1 MQRITDS
8 QSLSIGI
15 VLSLSILFASAVDAY
30 AKTAA
35 DPLQQ
40 AQQQYSAAKF
50 VAAVASCDLVL
61 KHSPANAVAHY
72 LKGNCLVKLNRLTEA
87 INEYGVAEKLTPN
100 SMVASYCRSA
110 KASIAAVNLK
120 SKSNEKAKEA
130 TPSDTDPDSEDS
142 TQAEKQTLAGSANA
156 KVPAGTLETIR
167 KQATLAHRRAL
178 EMGKA
183 EADGE
188 RSWSENAANSMREK
202 AERALSQP
210 KGSNEAVSV
219 SPEEAAAIRARAS
232 ADGDRLRAIGKWRAS
247 IAEQESKEKA
257 DEIDQQAQNLQER
270 LLDERKSP
278 YTSVKLNPVGTNLYI
293 RNYAKPAEK
302 PMHVKSIMATLDST
316 MTAAELKE
324 KSRKELL
331 VNGTASRNGKSD
343 TAATK
348 SKEGFIA
355 STPHGRGSTS
365 SVKGEV
371 LPRANEK

>member
-1 MQRITDS
+1 MRRITNN
-8 QSLSIGI
+8 QSPNLGIALSI
-15 VLSLSILFASAVDAY
+15 SIIFASATDAC
-30 AKTAA
+30 AQAAA

-40 AQQQYSAAKF
+40 AQQQYSVDKFDAAN
-50 VAAVASCDLVL
+50 ASCDLVL

-72 LKGNCLVKLNRLTEA
+72 LKGNCLVKLNRLSEA
-87 INEYGVAEKLTPN
+87 INEYGAAEKLTPN

-120 SKSNEKAKEA
+120 SKSNEKANES
-130 TPSDTDPDSEDS
+130 TVSDVDSDSEDS
-142 TQAEKQTLAGSANA
+142 TPSDRQTLAGSSTA
-156 KVPAGTLETIR
+156 KVPPGTLETIR
-167 KQATLAHRRAL
+167 KQAALAHKRAL

-210 KGSNEAVSV
+210 KGSNEAISV

-232 ADGDRLRAIGKWRAS
+232 ADGDRLRSIGKWRAS

-278 YTSVKLNPVGTNLYI
+278 YTTVKLNPVGTNLYI

-302 PMHVKSIMATLDST
+302 PMRVKSTMASLDST

-324 KSRKELL
+324 KYRKELL
-331 VNGTASRNGKSD
+331 VNSTAARNGKND
-343 TAATK
+343 TTK
-348 SKEGFIA
+348 TAGKESPTSS
-355 STPHGRGSTS
+355 STPGRGASS

-371 LPRANEK
+371 LPRANQK